1 MKKKIFRKKEE
12 ILADLKKNKDF
23 QEKMKFTREVFYP
36 ALCNASKNIEDATM
50 FIGSIS
56 TVMMEKFLQLMKE
69 KKFSELKLTDSLDTK
84 DEKYNELKEM
94 LDLFNDMSVF
104 DARTY
109 FEGMKSEIS
118 LFIQEENKD
127 RPLSDLKTKWLDQE

>member
-1 MKKKIFRKKEE
+1 
-12 ILADLKKNKDF
+12 
-23 QEKMKFTREVFYP
+23 MKFTREVFYP

-69 KKFSELKLTDSLDTK
+69 KKFSELKLTDSLDPK